1 MKNITV
7 ITNVYP
13 SDANYLLIRLPNAKE
28 VQKELAESG
37 IVIRDRSSQPK
48 LNDCLRITIG
58 TKEENDAL
66 LSGLKILLQ
75 KKEMK

>member
-1 MKNITV
+1 
-7 ITNVYP
+7 
-13 SDANYLLIRLPNAKE
+13 
-28 VQKELAESG
+28 
-37 IVIRDRSSQPK
+37 
-48 LNDCLRITIG
+48 LRITIG